1 MGWRADIRKRIIE
14 VYYSEGFKMNLK
26 LLVEELTDEALE
38 FMLVDAF
45 KRGDNENARII
56 SDEQFERML
65 RNEAH

>member
-1 MGWRADIRKRIIE
+1 
-14 VYYSEGFKMNLK
+14 MNLK
-26 LLVEELTDEALE
+26 LLIKELTDEALE